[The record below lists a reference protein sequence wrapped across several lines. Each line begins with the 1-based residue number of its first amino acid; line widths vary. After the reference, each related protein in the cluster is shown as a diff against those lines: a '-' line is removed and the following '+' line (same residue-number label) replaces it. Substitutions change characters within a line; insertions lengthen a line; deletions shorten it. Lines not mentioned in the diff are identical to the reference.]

1 MKEDVTTSVERSRV
15 HVLLVIMGIDVS
27 KQVVYLLLFYLV
39 RVVNLINSI
48 LYLMILYLLSQRS
61 IRGLNLYYVS
71 VR

>member
-1 MKEDVTTSVERSRV
+1 MKENVATSEEKSRV

-27 KQVVYLLLFYLV
+27 KQVVYLLLFYLD